1 MTVSYA
7 SQRNS
12 ASKGAPAAL
21 PKVVSQTITP
31 YTRPSD
37 WLTMP
42 SLSFPT
48 DDTVVGLVAVFPTGP
63 NLVAVQVSVN
73 TGTYTVDWGDGS
85 SPQTYASGT
94 IAAYGIDYSVIS
106 PSTDTTRGYR
116 QAFVTITATTGLI
129 TSIDLAPNIPP
140 VPSLGYY
147 ASSTT
152 VAGRPFLDISMS
164 LPNATSAPSI
174 SGAEM
179 TYLEVVSFYGIKST
193 VVNLTSLFSSCGTL
207 QSVPVLNVPVGTT
220 SLAGLFNGC
229 TKLVSA
235 PNITGITSVSVNCN
249 NMFNNCSDLLYVPD
263 YTFKV
268 SNAQNMF
275 YQCYC
280 IIVAPTLD
288 LSLCTTT
295 VQMFLNCYS
304 LEQVPQLNTT
314 SLLTDVNNMFNGCS
328 SLQAVPY
335 FVTSNVTNF
344 SNVFRNCRVL
354 IDIPVYD
361 TGNATTT
368 SGTFQNCYAL
378 TSPPLINTQKVT
390 DMSGMFQWCNSLET
404 IPAYNTSNV
413 TTMTTFTGQCTG
425 LIEFPLIDTTKV
437 ANMSQMFYLC
447 SSLRTLPLLNT
458 SNVTNMY
465 QMFYQCQ
472 SLESLPALN
481 TSNNSNLVSTF
492 HSCYSLIDLPTI
504 DTSKVPNLYLT
515 YYQCYSLPTFNF
527 IDTSNV
533 TNFQGAF
540 SQMTALRELP
550 DLNTS
555 KGTNFTSFLIGDS
568 ALQKIPDTMSFA
580 NGVTSGSQFMNS
592 CKSLQ
597 EVPAMDLGKFITTL
611 DFSGCNS
618 LEWVDASNV
627 RIATNFS
634 SCKMNGDALEDFF
647 LNGIVGNASTKAI
660 TITSNPGADSPIAKT
675 AGITSNS
682 NVITM
687 ATTTGIVAGMYVYG
701 TGIQTGIPVTLTN
714 TGDTV
719 AYTNALTNTPISNDN
734 RVMFTS
740 LSGVLGPTL
749 STMYYVVNATSTGFQ
764 LSTTLGGSAIPITA
778 NGTGTMAIGAPRGT
792 TFPPVITTVNSG
804 NIIISGVSGL
814 TNAAASLTIRYLNT
828 TMASVQNFT
837 ITG

>member
-12 ASKGAPAAL
+12 ASKGAPTAL

-48 DDTVVGLVAVFPTGP
+48 DDTVVCLAAVFPTGP
-63 NLVAVQVSVN
+63 NLVAVQATVN
-73 TGTYTVDWGDGS
+73 TGTYTVDWGDGT
-85 SPQTYASGT
+85 SPQTYASGSVAT
-94 IAAYGIDYSVIS
+94 YGIDYSAIS
-106 PSTDTTRGYR
+106 PTTDTTRGYR
-116 QAFVTITATTGLI
+116 QAFVTITATTGLLI
-129 TSIDLAPNIPP
+129 TVELGPNIPA

-147 ASSTT
+147 ASSTP

-179 TYLEVVSFYGIKST
+179 AYLEVVSFYGIKST
-193 VVNLTSLFSSCGTL
+193 VVNLSNLFNNCGLL
-207 QSVPVLNVPVGTT
+207 QSVPVLNVPVGTNNI
-220 SLAGLFNGC
+220 AGMFSGC

-235 PNITGITSVSVNCN
+235 PNITGITAASVNSSS
-249 NMFNNCSDLLYVPD
+249 MFNNCYDLLYVPD
-263 YTFKV
+263 YTFKISTAV
-268 SNAQNMF
+268 SMF
-275 YQCYC
+275 TNCYC
-280 IIVAPTLD
+280 LITAPTLD
-288 LSLCTTT
+288 LSVCTGTST
-295 VQMFLNCYS
+295 MFQNCYS
-304 LEQVPQLNTT
+304 LEQVPQLNTSS
-314 SLLTDVNNMFNGCS
+314 SLTNANNMFNGCS
-328 SLQAVPY
+328 SLLSVPY
-335 FVTSNVTNF
+335 FVTSNVTDF
-344 SNVFRNCRVL
+344 SNVFRNCRALV
-354 IDIPVYD
+354 DIPVYD
-361 TGNATTT
+361 TGNAVTT

-378 TSPPLINTQKVT
+378 TSPPLLNTQKVT
-390 DMSGMFQWCNSLET
+390 DMSGMFQWCYSLET

-413 TTMTTFTGQCTG
+413 VTLTTFVGQCG
-425 LIEFPLIDTTKV
+425 SLVEFPLIDTSKV
-437 ANMSQMFYLC
+437 S
-447 SSLRTLPLLNT
+447 
-458 SNVTNMY
+458 NMY
-465 QMFYQCQ
+465 QMFYQCTSLKTLPLLDTGNVTNMYQTFYLCQ

-481 TSNNSNLVSTF
+481 TSNNSNLASTF
-492 HSCYSLIDLPTI
+492 HSCYSLIDLPTL

-515 YYQCYSLPTFNF
+515 FYQCYSLPTFNF

-533 TNFQGAF
+533 VNFQGAF

-555 KGTNFTSFLIGDS
+555 KGTNFTSFLIGDV
-568 ALQKIPDTMSFA
+568 ALQKIPDTMNFA
-580 NGVTSGSQFMNS
+580 NGITSGSQFMNS

-611 DFSGCNS
+611 DFSNS
-618 LEWVDASNV
+618 NNLEWVDASNV

-634 SCKMNGDALEDFF
+634 SCKLNGDALENFF

-660 TITSNPGADSPIAKT
+660 TITSNPGADAAIAKT
-675 AGITSNS
+675 AGITANS

-687 ATTTGIVAGMYVYG
+687 ASTTGIVAGMYVYG
-701 TGIQTGIPVTLTN
+701 TGLQSGIPVTLTN

-719 AYTNALTNTPISNDN
+719 AYTNALTNTPVSNDN

-740 LSGVLGPTL
+740 LSGPLGPGL

-764 LSTTLGGSAIPITA
+764 ISTTLGGAPFAITT
-778 NGTGTMAIGAPRGT
+778 NGTGTMTIGAPRGT
-792 TFPPVITTVNSG
+792 TFPAQITTVNSG

-814 TNAAASLTIRYLNT
+814 TNASASLTIRYLNT